1 MNQDMDDAVSSDEA
15 HEEGEVEKTFCE
27 NSPPVIHHSEDESF
41 MSQDAQESLS
51 CAKCNQTKERIEYLQ
66 KIRSNQKQRLLDR
79 NRQIME
85 LKKEN
90 QNLKRVSHEH
100 QL

>member
-1 MNQDMDDAVSSDEA
+1 MDDAVSPDEA
-15 HEEGEVEKTFCE
+15 DEEGEVGKTFCE

-51 CAKCNQTKERIEYLQ
+51 CAKCNQTKERI
-66 KIRSNQKQRLLDR
+66 RSNQKQRLLDR
-79 NRQIME
+79 NRQIMG

-90 QNLKRVSHEH
+90 QNLKRVSQEH
-100 QL
+100 QLTIPVK